1 MRWSAGGAPV
11 QGPWFRAHPRATVA
25 VAAALFVA
33 VFVLRLSVGTV
44 TDVVSML
51 FTLPIALLAVAFGL
65 RAGIAA
71 GLVGV
76 ALVVAWDVL
85 ADAGISP
92 VGWMSRAVPLLLLG
106 GLLGDAA
113 DRLRASEAHRRH
125 LVAAAERHRD
135 AVEIN
140 DTVVQG
146 ITAAKWALE
155 AGNVE
160 GGLEIL
166 SDTLSTSQRLVSDLL
181 RNSTTD
187 DGDVYRSAPRQ
198 IGSPSE

>member
-1 MRWSAGGAPV
+1 MRWSAGGSPV
-11 QGPWFRAHPRATVA
+11 QGPWFRTHPRATVA
-25 VAAALFVA
+25 VAAALFVV
-33 VFVLRLSVGTV
+33 VFVLRLTVGTV

-51 FTLPIALLAVAFGL
+51 YTLPIALLAVAFGL
-65 RAGIAA
+65 RAGITA
-71 GLVGV
+71 GVVGV
-76 ALVVAWDVL
+76 ALVVAWDLV
-85 ADAGISP
+85 AHASISP
-92 VGWMSRAVPLLLLG
+92 IGWMSRAVPLLLLG

-113 DRLRASEAHRRH
+113 DRLRRADAHRRR
-125 LVAAAERHRD
+125 LAAAAERHRD

-160 GGLEIL
+160 GGLAIL
-166 SDTLSTSQRLVSDLL
+166 SDTLRTSQRLVSDLL

-187 DGDVYRSAPRQ
+187 DVYRSTPRQ
-198 IGSPSE
+198 IGSPSD